1 MRTKPTK
8 LKNIAAEKEQQRQLD
23 VSSAMSEPYLQS
35 PDEKTEPN
43 TQIELICYAEIQC
56 NHTHLKFCSPK
67 YKPPQQFA

>member
-8 LKNIAAEKEQQRQLD
+8 LNNKAAEIEQQRPLD

-43 TQIELICYAEIQC
+43 TQIELIY
-56 NHTHLKFCSPK
+56 
-67 YKPPQQFA
+67 